1 MHGRTHTHRFMP
13 FFKRTTNFRADLECA
28 SCETA
33 IVLEWRDMNCALA
46 GMMKHYVPEVTEVVE
61 VQDDS
66 QKVGESEF
74 AKFEKALS
82 A

>member
-1 MHGRTHTHRFMP
+1 MAWRGAEAGFVG
-13 FFKRTTNFRADLECA
+13 LE
-28 SCETA
+28 
-33 IVLEWRDMNCALA
+33 A

-61 VQDDS
+61 VQDES

-74 AKFEKALS
+74 AKLEKQLS